1 MKVAIIGSGISGV
14 TAAKT
19 FIQKNYEISMF
30 DANDFEIEYKN
41 NVSFIPN
48 LKSSPK
54 FQNTSFI
61 KNIKFFHIIFF

>member
-14 TAAKT
+14 TVAKT

-41 NVSFIPN
+41 NVSFTLRPIVK
-48 LKSSPK
+48 L
-54 FQNTSFI
+54 
-61 KNIKFFHIIFF
+61 